1 MTSTQI
7 TALLVTYRRPEFLRR
22 AISSVLGQ
30 TYSNLKLIV
39 FDDASG
45 DKTKDVAQ
53 SFSKNDKRIKEMV
66 KKLPEIIMMY
76 LSQSNPNHNNQ
87 IPPNVKTI
95 EIKGSISKIFLS
107 IIISISISF
116 IASSILQKKV
126 DENWEMNLHYE
137 HISRSLNVSYEIA
150 MDIMGDSSENNFV
163 KFVDTLDVKIS
174 TPGNQNPCSKARSLN
189 KVPNILLT
197 YDKLIVRVV
206 ITNSN
211 KDLILEC
218 ETSSEI
224 SFPNRLGFTS
234 HLFLTGFSDYNFDRD
249 GKSKWIAESQL
260 NYLINNDLDIVLE
273 FRYNGFEQDIPR
285 LKGFGVAP
293 GIKLKF

>member
-1 MTSTQI
+1 M
-7 TALLVTYRRPEFLRR
+7 
-22 AISSVLGQ
+22 
-30 TYSNLKLIV
+30 K
-39 FDDASG
+39 
-45 DKTKDVAQ
+45 
-53 SFSKNDKRIKEMV
+53 
-66 KKLPEIIMMY
+66 
-76 LSQSNPNHNNQ
+76 
-87 IPPNVKTI
+87 
-95 EIKGSISKIFLS
+95 KIFLS

-218 ETSSEI
+218 EKFIDSEMR
-224 SFPNRLGFTS
+224 SFEVNTKNIMKRIIKYKLDTEKPNREINEKRIYDLMAQGIINTQSKPDLSLDDLQQLTTS
-234 HLFLTGFSDYNFDRD
+234 LMLLDMVTP
-249 GKSKWIAESQL
+249 
-260 NYLINNDLDIVLE
+260 NNSNAKETLLLDDAKLDALDIITKSNRYIYLE
-273 FRYNGFEQDIPR
+273 QTNTSALKVSLFIISLSILLFIFHFNQLRKNMKIKR
-285 LKGFGVAP
+285 LFKIL
-293 GIKLKF
+293 IK